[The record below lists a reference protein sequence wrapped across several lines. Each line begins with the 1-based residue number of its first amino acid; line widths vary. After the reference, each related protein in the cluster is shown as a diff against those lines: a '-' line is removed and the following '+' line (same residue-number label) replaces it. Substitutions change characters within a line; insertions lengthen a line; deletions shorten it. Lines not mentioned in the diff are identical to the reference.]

1 MLNKSITVGDIKA
14 RSPIALAPMAGV
26 ADVPFRQLAWELGA
40 GYMVSEMV
48 SSSDHLWDTDK
59 NRMRRVA
66 LSGVFPN
73 VIQIAGCDPKALSE
87 SARKVV
93 DEGADI
99 VDINFGCPAK
109 KVCKK
114 LAGSALL
121 DDIALIGCIVEAVAK
136 AVSVPV
142 TFKTRTGI
150 TPDDHLGIQAAKIA
164 EESGAQ
170 MVVIHSRSR
179 SCRFKG
185 IVDHQKVAELK
196 SILNIPFLVNGDI
209 CSEDS
214 AKTALEES
222 LADGVM
228 LGRGAVGQRHHQ
240 GCHHDFSVAGV
251 FGEAAYLPDHIQVRA
266 RRDHALVHRVVGD
279 SNPLKSIA
287 GIGNLVIPD
296 GAAIGCEARHVIRPG
311 ICQAV
316 KRHVQIPVFNGHGG
330 CHEANRKH
338 QKKRRNFLPEAFHGL
353 FPW

>member
-1 MLNKSITVGDIKA
+1 MLNKNITVGDIKA
-14 RSPIALAPMAGV
+14 RSSIALAPMAGV
-26 ADVPFRQLAWELGA
+26 ADLPFRQLAWELGA

-73 VIQIAGCDPKALSE
+73 VIQIAGFDPKALSE

-121 DDIALIGCIVEAVAK
+121 DDIALVGCIVETVAE

-142 TFKTRTGI
+142 TIKTRTGI
-150 TPDDHLGIQAAKIA
+150 TPHDHVGIRAARIA
-164 EESGAQ
+164 QESGAQ

-185 IVDHQKVAELK
+185 VVDHRKLAELK
-196 SILNIPFLVNGDI
+196 STLSIPFLVNGDI

-214 AKTALEES
+214 AKTALKES
-222 LADGVM
+222 FADGVM
-228 LGRGAVGQRHHQ
+228 LGRGAVGQPWIFRELAGKTKMTVQEKWNVMERHVHLAYEFY
-240 GCHHDFSVAGV
+240 GMKMGLKMMRKHIK
-251 FGEAAYLPDHIQVRA
+251 AYLINLGCGDLIRA
-266 RRDHALVHRVVGD
+266 AMSIDEPSELIGFLGRRD
-279 SNPLKSIA
+279 LKDRLELSY
-287 GIGNLVIPD
+287 
-296 GAAIGCEARHVIRPG
+296 
-311 ICQAV
+311 
-316 KRHVQIPVFNGHGG
+316 
-330 CHEANRKH
+330 
-338 QKKRRNFLPEAFHGL
+338 
-353 FPW
+353 